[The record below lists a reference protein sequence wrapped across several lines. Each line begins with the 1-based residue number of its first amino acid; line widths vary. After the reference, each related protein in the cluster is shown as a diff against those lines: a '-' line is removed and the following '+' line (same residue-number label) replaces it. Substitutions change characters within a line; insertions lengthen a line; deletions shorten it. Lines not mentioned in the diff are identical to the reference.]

1 MEKKVNQTKMKRKWG
16 MAIDL
21 DKCTGCGKCSI
32 ACNQENNMPI
42 FEDDSDVPKR
52 VAFLELMKVTNDRDA
67 KFPDVKTAYLPK
79 MCQQCEGG
87 TKDPQAPCVSV
98 CPAVATDVG
107 DDGVVSQIWSRCIGC
122 RYCQAACPY
131 EARAFNWW
139 KPRYEGT
146 FKNGLSTEVS
156 IASRGTIVK
165 CTFCS
170 HIWKRER
177 DKMVAQ
183 AFAEK
188 DQDKAK
194 YLLDINSVLYTPAC
208 ASACPTGAI
217 VFGDLNDPNSEVS
230 KLAKSERA
238 SRLAHSIDDE
248 SEEKRAQFTKKKDF
262 ANPKVYYLTSQKW
275 LRAMMRFKKNS

>member
-1 MEKKVNQTKMKRKWG
+1 MEKNVNQTKMKRKWG
-16 MAIDL
+16 MAVDL

-67 KFPDVKTAYLPK
+67 KFPDVKTAYIPK
-79 MCQQCEGG
+79 MCQQCDGG
-87 TKDPQAPCVSV
+87 PNDPQAPCVST
-98 CPAVATDVG
+98 CPAVATDMG
-107 DDGVVSQIWSRCIGC
+107 DDGVVSQIWSRCMGC

-131 EARAFNWW
+131 EARVFNWW
-139 KPRYEGT
+139 KPRYEGN
-146 FKNGLSTEVS
+146 FKNSLSNDVS
-156 IASRGTIVK
+156 VASRGTIVK

-170 HIWKRER
+170 HRWKRER
-177 DKMVAQ
+177 DKAVA
-183 AFAEK
+183 K
-188 DQDKAK
+188 GI
-194 YLLDINSVLYTPAC
+194 LDINAVQYKTAC
-208 ASACPTGAI
+208 TEACLSGAI

-248 SEEKRAQFTKKKDF
+248 SDERRAQLIKKKDF
-262 ANPKVYYLTSQKW
+262 ANPKVYYLTSRQW
-275 LRAMMRFKKNS
+275 LRDMMRFKKNS

>member
-1 MEKKVNQTKMKRKWG
+1 MEEIKLEGKMKRKWG

-21 DKCTGCGKCSI
+21 DKCTGCGKCSL

-79 MCQQCEGG
+79 MCQQCEGNQSG
-87 TKDPQAPCVSV
+87 KHHAEPPCVSV
-98 CPAVATDVG
+98 CPAVATDTG
-107 DDGVVSQIWSRCIGC
+107 EDGVVSQVWSRCIGC
-122 RYCQAACPY
+122 RYCQTACPY
-131 EARAFNWW
+131 ETRAFNWW
-139 KPRYEGT
+139 KPRNEGT
-146 FKNGLSTEVS
+146 FKNSLNPEVS

-177 DKMVAQ
+177 DKAC
-183 AFAEK
+183 
-188 DQDKAK
+188 AK
-194 YLLDINSVLYTPAC
+194 GILDINAVLYTPAC
-208 ASACPTGAI
+208 VGGCPTGAM
-217 VFGDLNDPNSEVS
+217 VFGDLNDPESEVS
-230 KLAKSERA
+230 KLAKSDRA
-238 SRLAHSIDDE
+238 VRLTNAIDDVKDPE
-248 SEEKRAQFTKKKDF
+248 KKKALLNKKQF

-275 LRAMMRFKKNS
+275 LRDMMRFKKNS

>member
-1 MEKKVNQTKMKRKWG
+1 MIEKDVKMKRKWG

-21 DKCTGCGKCSI
+21 DKCTGCGKCSV
-32 ACNQENNMPI
+32 ACNQENNMPV

-79 MCQQCEGG
+79 MCQQCEGNKQG
-87 TKDPQAPCVSV
+87 KHEAEPPCVSV

-107 DDGVVSQIWSRCIGC
+107 EDGVVSQVWSRCIGC
-122 RYCQAACPY
+122 RYCQTACPY

-139 KPRYEGT
+139 KPENEGS
-146 FKNGLSTEVS
+146 FKKSLNPEVS

-177 DKMVAQ
+177 DKAVA
-183 AFAEK
+183 K
-188 DQDKAK
+188 GI
-194 YLLDINSVLYTPAC
+194 LDINAVLYTPAC
-208 ASACPTGAI
+208 ASGCPTGAI
-217 VFGDLNDPNSEVS
+217 VFGDLNDHESEVY
-230 KLAKSERA
+230 KLTQSDRA
-238 SRLAHSIDDE
+238 MRLNNVIDDV
-248 SEEKRAQFTKKKDF
+248 KDPVHKKALMDKKQF

-275 LRAMMRFKKNS
+275 LRDMMRFKKNS

>member
-1 MEKKVNQTKMKRKWG
+1 MEKLNNSKMKRKWG
-16 MAIDL
+16 MAVDL
-21 DKCTGCGKCSI
+21 DKCTGCGQCSI

-79 MCQQCEGG
+79 MCQQCEGTISDKAKEKG
-87 TKDPQAPCVSV
+87 KHPEPPCVSV

-107 DDGVVSQIWSRCIGC
+107 EDGVVSQIWSRCIGC

-131 EARAFNWW
+131 EARVFNWW
-139 KPRYEGT
+139 KPRYEGN
-146 FKNGLSTEVS
+146 FKKALSNDVS

-177 DKMVAQ
+177 DKAVA
-183 AFAEK
+183 EGH
-188 DQDKAK
+188 
-194 YLLDINSVLYTPAC
+194 LDINYVTYTPAC
-208 ASACPTGAI
+208 ASICPTGAI

-230 KLAKSERA
+230 KLAATDRA
-238 SRLAHSIDDE
+238 NRLAHSIDDE
-248 SEEKRAQFTKKKDF
+248 PKEKQEQLLKVKEF
-262 ANPKVYYLTSQKW
+262 ANPK
-275 LRAMMRFKKNS
+275 

>member
-1 MEKKVNQTKMKRKWG
+1 MIVKDSAMKRKWG

-21 DKCTGCGKCSI
+21 DKCTGCGACSI
-32 ACNQENNMPI
+32 SCNQENNMPI

-67 KFPDVKTAYLPK
+67 KFPDVKTAFLPK
-79 MCQQCEGG
+79 MCQQCEGNVVG
-87 TKDPQAPCVSV
+87 KHKADPPCVSV

-122 RYCQAACPY
+122 RYCQTACPY
-131 EARAFNWW
+131 EARVFNWW
-139 KPRYEGT
+139 KPEYEGT
-146 FKNGLSTEVS
+146 FKNSLSTDVS
-156 IASRGTIVK
+156 VASRGTIVK

-177 DKMVAQ
+177 DKAVA
-183 AFAEK
+183 K
-188 DQDKAK
+188 GV
-194 YLLDINSVLYTPAC
+194 LDINAVLYTPAC

-217 VFGDLNDPNSEVS
+217 VFGDLNDPESEVS
-230 KLAKSERA
+230 KLAKSDRA
-238 SRLAHSIDDE
+238 VRLVNTIDDE
-248 SEEKRAQFTKKKDF
+248 SPEKQKALMSKKQY

-275 LRAMMRFKKNS
+275 LRDMMRFKKNS

>member
-1 MEKKVNQTKMKRKWG
+1 MENKVNQIKMRRKWG

-21 DKCTGCGKCSI
+21 DKCIGCGKCSL

-79 MCQQCEGG
+79 MCQHCQGG
-87 TKDPQAPCVSV
+87 PYIENPPTAPCVSA
-98 CPAVATDVG
+98 CPVVATDMG

-131 EARAFNWW
+131 EARVFNWW
-139 KPRYEGT
+139 KPRYEGN
-146 FKNGLSTEVS
+146 FKKSLSNDVS

-170 HIWKRER
+170 HRWKRAR
-177 DKMVAQ
+177 DKAVSEA
-183 AFAEK
+183 AAEGN
-188 DQDKAK
+188 DAK
-194 YLLDINSVLYTPAC
+194 LDINYPTYKTSCQEAC
-208 ASACPTGAI
+208 STGAI
-217 VFGDLNDPNSEVS
+217 VFGDLGDPDSEVS
-230 KLAKSERA
+230 KLANSDRA
-238 SRLAHSIDDE
+238 VRLVHSIDDE
-248 SEEKRAQFTKKKDF
+248 PEEIREQWRRKKDF
-262 ANPKVYYLTSQKW
+262 ANPRVYYLTSQKW
-275 LRAMMRFKKNS
+275 LRDMMRFKKNS

>member
-1 MEKKVNQTKMKRKWG
+1 MKEKVKEVKMKRRWG

-21 DKCTGCGKCSI
+21 DKCTGCGKCSV

-79 MCQQCEGG
+79 MCQMCEGN
-87 TKDPQAPCVSV
+87 DPKNPNPPCVSV

-122 RYCQAACPY
+122 RYCQTACPY
-131 EARAFNWW
+131 EARVFNWW
-139 KPRYEGT
+139 KPEYEGS
-146 FKNGLSTEVS
+146 FKKSLSTDVS
-156 IASRGTIVK
+156 VASRGTVVK

-177 DKMVAQ
+177 DA
-183 AFAEK
+183 AT
-188 DQDKAK
+188 AK
-194 YLLDINSVLYTPAC
+194 GILDINAVLYTPAC
-208 ASACPTGAI
+208 AGTCPTGAI
-217 VFGDLNDPNSEVS
+217 VFGDLNDHDSEVY
-230 KLAKSERA
+230 KLTQTDRAVRLTNPVDDVKDADKKKSLLKAK
-238 SRLAHSIDDE
+238 
-248 SEEKRAQFTKKKDF
+248 QFT
-262 ANPKVYYLTSQKW
+262 NPKVYYLTSQQW
-275 LRAMMRFKKNS
+275 LRDMMRFKKNS